1 MDRAMFCEDTEAKLR
16 ELDEYLRTQV
26 FVSPSTRERALQQ
39 ERRRPVLES
48 MRARVAEISAQVEQL
63 RTSDDPQW
71 EQSRAVIEQD
81 CAAIKRELEELE
93 EAR

>member
-1 MDRAMFCEDTEAKLR
+1 MDRAMFCEEVEAKLR
-16 ELDEYLRTQV
+16 ELDEYLRAQV

-48 MRARVAEISAQVEQL
+48 MRARIAEIGARVERLRASA
-63 RTSDDPQW
+63 DPQW
-71 EQSRAVIEQD
+71 EQPRAVIEQD
-81 CAAIKRELEELE
+81 YAAIKRELEELE